1 MSIDIALYV
10 KSLRLASSSHER
22 TNSTSACLPS
32 VFVSARRV
40 VISKSSPSITAVIV
54 PCSMPVGICLMPAL
68 SSIAIISS
76 GVASVAKSISFGSLP
91 NAISLTAPPTI
102 LTSC

>member
-22 TNSTSACLPS
+22 TNSTSALLPS
-32 VFVSARRV
+32 VSLSARKV
-40 VISKSSPSITAVIV
+40 VISNGSLSIIAVSV
-54 PCSMPVGICLMPAL
+54 PCSKPVGLCLMPAL
-68 SSIAIISS
+68 SSKVIISV
-76 GVASVAKSISFGSLP
+76 GVASVAKSISFGVLP

-102 LTSC
+102 RTSC